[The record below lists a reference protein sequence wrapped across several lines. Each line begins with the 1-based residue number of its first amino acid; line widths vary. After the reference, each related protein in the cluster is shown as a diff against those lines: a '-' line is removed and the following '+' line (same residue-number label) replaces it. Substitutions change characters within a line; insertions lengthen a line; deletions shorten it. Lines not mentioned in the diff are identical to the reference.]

1 MTIDKEKLKALAE
14 AATPGRHYDRL
25 ESAGGGIKYEC
36 AGDDGSLVLKVD
48 HKNNE
53 FGFVGDRG
61 EADEAFF
68 LACSPAA
75 VLALLAEIERHE
87 AWRTAFLAER
97 DAQMRQRDQLRAENE
112 DYRSGQ
118 VRYEQ
123 IIEDLKAE
131 NAQLKNQ
138 EIELR
143 CQNELLLRGGEV
155 LKEQAEALRKDAELV
170 SAGRA
175 KLAGAMSRL
184 RAKHNDWTAPEAL
197 AAAELVWCSCGDG
210 FPPNSYG
217 AGFMDANNG
226 VCWSC
231 DAAKEASHD

>member
-75 VLALLAEIERHE
+75 VLALLAEIERLESAKGDPVGSFDKHME
-87 AWRTAFLAER
+87 YM
-97 DAQMRQRDQLRAENE
+97 QENI
-112 DYRSGQ
+112 R
-118 VRYEQ
+118 
-123 IIEDLKAE
+123 LKAE
-131 NAQLKNQ
+131 N
-138 EIELR
+138 
-143 CQNELLLRGGEV
+143 
-155 LKEQAEALRKDAELV
+155 EALRKDAERYRFVRNPIGTSSPLAIWNEGKMPLFSGMADAV
-170 SAGRA
+170 VDEYMA
-175 KLAGAMSRL
+175 KELTNKGHGHVFPRHDGVK
-184 RAKHNDWTAPEAL
+184 AKCGGPGLCAEC
-197 AAAELVWCSCGDG
+197 AADQQ
-210 FPPNSYG
+210 
-217 AGFMDANNG
+217 
-226 VCWSC
+226 
-231 DAAKEASHD
+231 AKEASHG

>member
-112 DYRSGQ
+112 ALRSRLQ
-118 VRYEQ
+118 YLV
-123 IIEDLKAE
+123 
-131 NAQLKNQ
+131 
-138 EIELR
+138 
-143 CQNELLLRGGEV
+143 QNEDNHDEN
-155 LKEQAEALRKDAELV
+155 QAERHMVITE
-170 SAGRA
+170 A
-175 KLAGAMSRL
+175 KS
-184 RAKHNDWTAPEAL
+184 TL
-197 AAAELVWCSCGDG
+197 AA
-210 FPPNSYG
+210 
-217 AGFMDANNG
+217 M
-226 VCWSC
+226 
-231 DAAKEASHD
+231 AKEVPHG

>member
-1 MTIDKEKLKALAE
+1 MTIDKDKLKALAE

-97 DAQMRQRDQLRAENE
+97 DAQMRQRDQLKAENE
-112 DYRSGQ
+112 
-118 VRYEQ
+118 
-123 IIEDLKAE
+123 
-131 NAQLKNQ
+131 
-138 EIELR
+138 
-143 CQNELLLRGGEV
+143 
-155 LKEQAEALRKDAELV
+155 ALR
-170 SAGRA
+170 SA
-175 KLAGAMSRL
+175 
-184 RAKHNDWTAPEAL
+184 AL
-197 AAAELVWCSCGDG
+197 AAREFIMHEAEVRRLLDE
-210 FPPNSYG
+210 
-217 AGFMDANNG
+217 NNE
-226 VCWSC
+226 VSHRHPRRQAVIASI
-231 DAAKEASHD
+231 DAAMATEANHG

>member
-1 MTIDKEKLKALAE
+1 MTIDKQKLKALAE

-75 VLALLAEIERHE
+75 VLALLAEIERLESAKGDPVGSFDKHME
-87 AWRTAFLAER
+87 YMQENIRLK
-97 DAQMRQRDQLRAENE
+97 AENE

-118 VRYEQ
+118 DRYEQ
-123 IIEDLKAE
+123 IIDDLKAE
-131 NAQLKNQ
+131 S
-138 EIELR
+138 
-143 CQNELLLRGGEV
+143 
-155 LKEQAEALRKDAELV
+155 EALRKDAERYRWLRKPWQEQRQV
-170 SAGRA
+170 KAWTSLEVMDENIDA
-175 KLAGAMSRL
+175 AM
-184 RAKHNDWTAPEAL
+184 
-197 AAAELVWCSCGDG
+197 
-210 FPPNSYG
+210 
-217 AGFMDANNG
+217 
-226 VCWSC
+226 
-231 DAAKEASHD
+231 AKEASQ

>member
-1 MTIDKEKLKALAE
+1 MTIDKQKLKALAE

-97 DAQMRQRDQLRAENE
+97 DAQMRQRDQLKAENE
-112 DYRSGQ
+112 ALRSHLQ
-118 VRYEQ
+118 YLV
-123 IIEDLKAE
+123 
-131 NAQLKNQ
+131 
-138 EIELR
+138 
-143 CQNELLLRGGEV
+143 QNEDNHDEN
-155 LKEQAEALRKDAELV
+155 QAERHMVITE
-170 SAGRA
+170 A
-175 KLAGAMSRL
+175 KS
-184 RAKHNDWTAPEAL
+184 TL
-197 AAAELVWCSCGDG
+197 AA
-210 FPPNSYG
+210 
-217 AGFMDANNG
+217 M
-226 VCWSC
+226 
-231 DAAKEASHD
+231 AKEKSHD

>member
-97 DAQMRQRDQLRAENE
+97 DAQMRQRDQLRAEN
-112 DYRSGQ
+112 DG
-118 VRYEQ
+118 
-123 IIEDLKAE
+123 
-131 NAQLKNQ
+131 
-138 EIELR
+138 
-143 CQNELLLRGGEV
+143 
-155 LKEQAEALRKDAELV
+155 LRKALLEASEEVATWGAYASEYFQEKHD
-170 SAGRA
+170 
-175 KLAGAMSRL
+175 LAGCV
-184 RAKHNDWTAPEAL
+184 AKIH
-197 AAAELVWCSCGDG
+197 AAA
-210 FPPNSYG
+210 
-217 AGFMDANNG
+217 M
-226 VCWSC
+226 
-231 DAAKEASHD
+231 AKEASHG